1 MVDEPNHNEAFL
13 VLEAVVENGDQPPRI
28 AAVAAAALLAYLAV
42 AEEVARL
49 YEFVGE
55 ADGLFVIRVVV
66 VAVGEVERVDVPVA
80 RAVALLDYVERE
92 LIGRRDDRAAR
103 LALREELLLR
113 NFLCLRVV
121 RD

>member
-28 AAVAAAALLAYLAV
+28 AAVAAAALLADLAV

-55 ADGLFVIRVVV
+55 ADGLLVVRVVV
-66 VAVGEVERVDVPVA
+66 VAVREVERVDVPVGGA
-80 RAVALLDYVERE
+80 GAHTDDVERE
-92 LIGRRDDRAAR
+92 LVGRRDDRAAR
-103 LALREELLLR
+103 LAPREEPLLW
-113 NFLCLRVV
+113 NFFC
-121 RD
+121 